1 MTFFTDPI
9 GTGTD
14 NMVRCGAKDL
24 RVLVSI
30 WLGENGNGVDQNVR
44 NRETGGKIVLSN
56 TITRS
61 VEIVKE
67 AIRILL
73 VSGCSL
79 AGATFFRKRN
89 EKSP

>member
-30 WLGENGNGVDQNVR
+30 WLGENGNGVDQNV
-44 NRETGGKIVLSN
+44 
-56 TITRS
+56 
-61 VEIVKE
+61 
-67 AIRILL
+67 
-73 VSGCSL
+73 
-79 AGATFFRKRN
+79 
-89 EKSP
+89 